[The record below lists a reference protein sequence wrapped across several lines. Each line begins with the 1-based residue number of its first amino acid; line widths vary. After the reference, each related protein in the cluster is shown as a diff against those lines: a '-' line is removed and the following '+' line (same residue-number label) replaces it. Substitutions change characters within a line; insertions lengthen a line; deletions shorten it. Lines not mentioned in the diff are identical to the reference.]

1 MPVSFFETRKTG
13 EITSKFSNANTLIE
27 VLGGKLKL
35 IVSFDSQ
42 KRKIFFENG
51 ISVDVS
57 RRNAKMSRRQWRNIT
72 TIFSKKY
79 PYIPQVDEMDCG
91 IACQDL
97 LTGKTA
103 ISEIC
108 P

>member
-1 MPVSFFETRKTG
+1 M
-13 EITSKFSNANTLIE
+13 
-27 VLGGKLKL
+27 
-35 IVSFDSQ
+35 
-42 KRKIFFENG
+42 
-51 ISVDVS
+51 
-57 RRNAKMSRRQWRNIT
+57 
-72 TIFSKKY
+72 IFSKKY

>member
-1 MPVSFFETRKTG
+1 M
-13 EITSKFSNANTLIE
+13 
-27 VLGGKLKL
+27 
-35 IVSFDSQ
+35 
-42 KRKIFFENG
+42 
-51 ISVDVS
+51 
-57 RRNAKMSRRQWRNIT
+57 
-72 TIFSKKY
+72 IFSKKY
-79 PYIPQVDEMDCG
+79 PYIPQVDEMDCS